1 MAKYLLL
8 FILTSCASKMIKY
21 DYIVQTPQGS
31 FLCDEMVESPYGAA
45 AKNCLSYKDLSEV
58 ETIPNPYSYTRVKE

>member
-31 FLCDEMVESPYGAA
+31 FLCDELVESPYGAA
-45 AKNCLSYKDLSEV
+45 AKNCEHVLQGFVV